1 MKQSPPKPGSHLGA
15 LGILLARVLSGA
27 WRETSDTPNI
37 SAAELA
43 VITPFLDRTGSS
55 ALGWWCIKDTLLAS
69 SPAADPGGERVR
81 SPTVREGSPRSS
93 SRDGLNKMPS
103 LTVGLLT
110 RGSEPATVL
119 HEAYRRFR
127 LSALMHEQE
136 IKYIFSL
143 LRAEGIE
150 PVLVKGWAI
159 ARRYPDRGLRPYGDI
174 DICVRP
180 DQFVKAERALKCL
193 ESLDGH
199 YVDLHSGYAKLEL
212 WHGRPARESDHGQD
226 AHATALWDKLFERSQ
241 LVSLGEEKIRVL
253 GDEDHLRILCL
264 HLLRSGAWRPLWLC
278 DVAVA
283 LESCAADFDWDRCLT
298 SDRKV
303 AEWVTCT
310 IGLAQQLLGAEARGK
325 GKAESGRQQVA
336 GGKWER
342 VSGKRERKSEGE
354 RRKSPLSAFPF
365 SLSRE
370 LPRWLAPAILRQW
383 GRSLN
388 PHAIEAALPALS
400 AQRAPGKFFAEI
412 YARWDQPVRATV
424 ALRGRFNNGPRW
436 PYQLA
441 ELLLHSSEVPKQLA
455 QMVRKRVNEF
465 SPRSGG
471 EKIARR
477 ETSGKQIATIG
488 AR

>member
-1 MKQSPPKPGSHLGA
+1 MMNGLSTLRSRIFQQEELG
-15 LGILLARVLSGA
+15 GLLALLLSGA
-27 WRETSDTPNI
+27 WREAPGAPGI
-37 SAAELA
+37 SPEELA
-43 VITPFLDRTGSS
+43 TITPLLNATGDA
-55 ALGWWCIKDTLLAS
+55 ALGWWRIRNSQLADS
-69 SPAADPGGERVR
+69 TAGPQ
-81 SPTVREGSPRSS
+81 
-93 SRDGLNKMPS
+93 
-103 LTVGLLT
+103 
-110 RGSEPATVL
+110 L

-127 LSALMHEQE
+127 LSALIHEQE

-159 ARRYPDRGLRPYGDI
+159 ARLYPDRGLRPYGDI

-193 ESLDGH
+193 ESLNGH
-199 YVDLHSGYAKLEL
+199 YVDLHSGFAKLEL
-212 WHGRPARESDHGQD
+212 WHGRHARESDHGQD
-226 AHATALWDKLFERSQ
+226 AHATAHWDKLFERSE
-241 LVSLGEEKIRVL
+241 LVNLGEEKVRVL

-283 LESCAADFDWDRCLT
+283 LESCAADFDWGRCLT

-310 IGLAQQLLGAEARGK
+310 IGLAQELLGTEVRG
-325 GKAESGRQQVA
+325 Q
-336 GGKWER
+336 
-342 VSGKRERKSEGE
+342 KSEV
-354 RRKSPLSAFPF
+354 RDKSSLPLALG
-365 SLSRE
+365 SLRFAP
-370 LPRWLAPAILRQW
+370 LPHWLAPAILRQW

-388 PHAIEAALPALS
+388 PHAIEAALLALS
-400 AQRAPGKFFAEI
+400 AQRAPRKFFAEI

-441 ELLLHSSEVPKQLA
+441 ELLLRSSEVPKQLA
-455 QMVRKRVNEF
+455 QMVHQRVNEF
-465 SPRSGG
+465 SPRSSG